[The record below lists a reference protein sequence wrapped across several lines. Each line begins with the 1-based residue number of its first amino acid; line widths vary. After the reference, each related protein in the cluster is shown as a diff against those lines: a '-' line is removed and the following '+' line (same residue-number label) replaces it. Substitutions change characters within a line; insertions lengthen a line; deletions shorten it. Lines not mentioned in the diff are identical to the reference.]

1 MKSLEIQLKE
11 DEVKFLKAFIK
22 KGNKK
27 AREILRA
34 NILLVANK
42 GEKDTRIAEILST
55 HRQTVWRIK
64 KRYIEEGLK
73 SALKDKPRSGQPK
86 KYEIKHETE
95 IAAIACTAPPEGRK
109 KWTLELLQEE
119 LRTREG
125 FETIN
130 RESIRLILK
139 KQHKALAKTNVVHSE
154 NGF

>member
-64 KRYIEEGLK
+64 KRYIEEGLN
-73 SALKDKPRSGQPK
+73 L
-86 KYEIKHETE
+86 H
-95 IAAIACTAPPEGRK
+95 
-109 KWTLELLQEE
+109 
-119 LRTREG
+119 
-125 FETIN
+125 
-130 RESIRLILK
+130 
-139 KQHKALAKTNVVHSE
+139 
-154 NGF
+154 

>member
-11 DEVKFLKAFIK
+11 DEVKFLNEFIK
-22 KGNKK
+22 KGTKK
-27 AREILRA
+27 AREILHA

-42 GEKDTRIAEILST
+42 GEKDTRIAEILFT

-64 KRYIEEGLK
+64 KRYTEEGLE
-73 SALKDKPRSGQPK
+73 SALKEKPRPGQPI

-95 IAAIACTAPPEGRK
+95 IAALACTAPPEGRK

-125 FETIN
+125 FGTIN

-139 KQHKALAKTNVVHSE
+139 KQDKTLAKTNVVHSG

>member
-11 DEVKFLKAFIK
+11 DEVEFLNEFIK

-27 AREILRA
+27 ARKILHA
-34 NILLVANK
+34 NILLAANR

-64 KRYIEEGLK
+64 NRYIEENLE
-73 SALKDKPRSGQPK
+73 SALKDKPRPGQPK

-95 IAAIACTAPPEGRK
+95 IAALACTAPPEGRK
-109 KWTLELLQEE
+109 KWTLELFQEE

-130 RESIRLILK
+130 RESIRQILK
-139 KQHKALAKTNVVHSE
+139 KTTQNH
-154 NGF
+154 G

>member
-1 MKSLEIQLKE
+1 MLLQYRMKSLEIQLKAE
-11 DEVKFLKAFIK
+11 EVKFLNEFIK

-27 AREILRA
+27 ARGILRA
-34 NILLVANK
+34 NILLVASK

-64 KRYIEEGLK
+64 KRYLEEGLE
-73 SALKDKPRSGQPK
+73 SALKDKSRSGQPK
-86 KYEIKHETE
+86 KYEMTHETE
-95 IAAIACTAPPEGRK
+95 IAALACTAPPEGRK

-119 LRTREG
+119 LRAKEG

-139 KQHKALAKTNVVHSE
+139 KTTQNH
-154 NGF
+154 G

>member
-1 MKSLEIQLKE
+1 MKSLEIRLKE
-11 DEVKFLKAFIK
+11 DDVKFLSEFIK
-22 KGNKK
+22 KGTKK
-27 AREILRA
+27 AREILHA
-34 NILLVANK
+34 NILLMANK

-64 KRYIEEGLK
+64 KRYIEEGLEY
-73 SALKDKPRSGQPK
+73 ALKDKPRLGQPK

-95 IAAIACTAPPEGRK
+95 IAALACTAPPEGRK

-119 LRTREG
+119 LRTRAG

-139 KQHKALAKTNVVHSE
+139 KAKQNP
-154 NGF
+154 G